1 MRQRKRTIKRKRKNT
16 RRKTN
21 NGRWRRTS
29 KKTRRVFTYKFKT
42 MRGGLSPKE
51 MAKKAAEDKRARQQE
66 EKANK
71 PVATAE
77 AEAEA
82 EAKANQKRIA
92 EEAEAN
98 QKRIAEEAEANQ
110 KRIAEEAEAAKRI
123 AEEAEA
129 AKRKAKKENT
139 KQRKIEAEA
148 EKAETAKKA
157 VEEEKEK
164 QKRTAE
170 EAKKAA
176 EEAKK
181 AAEEVKKTAKDGRR
195 AAAAAAAAAAAV
207 PVPDPEPVTATAFVE
222 TPNPYPTLTANG
234 INVDGIKSFF
244 TEKIANA
251 GGPIAY
257 VTQMVPSYTM
267 LQDNK
272 NHNIM
277 SCTCFIIVGLLS
289 YQFSRQT
296 PISNYQIVLKGGKM
310 LELYFSQF
318 GDYISH
324 MMRGLYS
331 SNDIDI
337 IVRKI
342 NSSGQD
348 DDIQGIA
355 TEIRDLM
362 VDIVSKY
369 LDNPTTTIGIIEV
382 NNVLKISS
390 LKMLAGKKTFDPVID
405 INPVRHVVNDS
416 LTQPYEEK
424 IKLYNEMDITK
435 NPWIPKS
442 IITAETAIT
451 NLNSLDTKYP
461 QEKKS
466 LFNTENQIINRYNDP
481 TTNMQQITLDIG
493 TTDLVPMYVFYNLFP
508 TTFEEKLFFYI
519 KFLITGE
526 EFLSDKFKRSILAIL
541 SFEFL
546 RRSETSEYLPLFET
560 FQDMVYTYIV
570 GGLNVFGMVGFY
582 DFVMDSLLN
591 QKSDNLYSQYTKIN
605 SAYAQIKSL

>member
-139 KQRKIEAEA
+139 KQRKI
-148 EKAETAKKA
+148 
-157 VEEEKEK
+157 
-164 QKRTAE
+164 
-170 EAKKAA
+170 
-176 EEAKK
+176 EAKK